1 MSSAWPKV
9 SVGSSPEEFAWH
21 LQDAAVRCSAVLL
34 EVSLSRGHQK
44 HTSLPAITPGGRT
57 MRRRCRSFHCRAS
70 LSPSRTGAQNVDACY
85 QHSYKTLSR
94 GPCTIASWP
103 VAQIKPL
110 DTLDHRLVFARPQ
123 TTWRMPANLY
133 CIKLWTGTHTL
144 KECMAKSGRF
154 K

>member
-103 VAQIKPL
+103 VAQMGPL
-110 DTLDHRLVFARPQ
+110 NIEIVAWHSQGPRQHGECQPTYTVSNYGLERTL
-123 TTWRMPANLY
+123 
-133 CIKLWTGTHTL
+133 
-144 KECMAKSGRF
+144 
-154 K
+154 